1 MKQKQMTFLKWLVPL
16 GFVAIS
22 VFFYTAVQGYSFS
35 GLICL
40 GLAALISCYYLLSM
54 LKKRHLRAAKV
65 LRIALNVL
73 VCLGLVIVTVT
84 GSIIVN
90 AARDSEDQDCEFV
103 VILGCRVYDD
113 GPSLSLQDRIR
124 TAYDYLTAHPDS
136 ICIVTGGQGEDEP
149 MTEAQCLYDHFTA
162 LGINEKRIWLEEE
175 ATSTWENL
183 VFSLDL
189 IEKKT
194 GTRPDSIGLLSS
206 EYHLYRASLFARDCG
221 VTAIGIPAKTSR
233 VSLRINNYLREVA
246 GVWHYIILG
255 G

>member
-1 MKQKQMTFLKWLVPL
+1 MKQQLSPFLKWLVPL
-16 GFVAIS
+16 GFVALS
-22 VFFYTAVQGYSFS
+22 VFFYTAVRGYSFS

-40 GLAALISCYYLLSM
+40 ALAGLISCYDLLSV
-54 LKKRHLRAAKV
+54 LKKRHFGAAKV
-65 LRIALNVL
+65 LCTALNVI
-73 VCLGLVIVTVT
+73 VSLGLIVVIVT
-84 GSIIVN
+84 GSFIVD
-90 AARDSEDQDCEFV
+90 AAQGAEENDCEYV

-124 TAYDYLTAHPDS
+124 AAYDYLTAHPDS

-149 MTEAQCLYDHFTA
+149 MTEARCLYDRLTA
-162 LGINEKRIWLEEE
+162 LGIDGERIWLEEA

-183 VFSLDL
+183 NFSLDL
-189 IEKKT
+189 IEEKT
-194 GTRPDSIGLLSS
+194 GTRPETIGLLSS
-206 EYHLYRASLFARDCG
+206 EYHLFRASLFAKDCG

-233 VSLRINNYLREVA
+233 VSLRINNYLREIA

>member
-1 MKQKQMTFLKWLVPL
+1 MKQKLLPFLKWLVPV
-16 GFVAIS
+16 GFVALS
-22 VFFYTAVQGYSFS
+22 VFFYTAVRGYSFS

-40 GLAALISCYYLLSM
+40 ALAALVSCYYLLAM
-54 LKKRHLRAAKV
+54 LKKRHFQAAKV
-65 LRIALNVL
+65 LRITLNAL
-73 VCLGLVIVTVT
+73 VCLGLIIVTVT
-84 GSIIVN
+84 GGIIVN
-90 AARDSEDQDCEFV
+90 AARGAEDQDCNYV

-124 TAYDYLTAHPDS
+124 EAYDYLTAHPDA

-149 MTEAQCLYDHFTA
+149 MTEAQCLYDHLTA
-162 LGINEKRIWLEEE
+162 LGIKGERIWLEEA

-189 IEKKT
+189 IEEKT
-194 GTRPDSIGLLSS
+194 GNRPETIGLLSS
-206 EYHLYRASLFARDCG
+206 EYHLFRASLFAKDCG
-221 VTAIGIPAKTSR
+221 VTALGIPAETSR
-233 VSLRINNYLREVA
+233 VSLRINNYLREIA